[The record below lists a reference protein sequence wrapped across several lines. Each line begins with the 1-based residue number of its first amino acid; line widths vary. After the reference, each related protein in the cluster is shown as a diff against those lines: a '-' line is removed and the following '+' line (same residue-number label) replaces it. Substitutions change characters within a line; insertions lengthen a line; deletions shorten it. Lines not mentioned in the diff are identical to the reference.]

1 MLKKCL
7 ICGKRRMI
15 GHSLS
20 RRGLAKKKGGTG
32 KKTTRVNKR
41 RFLPNLRKMRIVIK
55 GRLEKAYIC
64 IKCLKAGKANVYTPK
79 PRQT

>member
-1 MLKKCL
+1 MY
-7 ICGKRRMI
+7 

-41 RFLPNLRKMRIVIK
+41 RFLPNLHKIKAKIEGRIKTI
-55 GRLEKAYIC
+55 YIC
-64 IKCLKAGKANVYTPK
+64 AKCLKKGKVEK
-79 PRQT
+79 VI